1 MFATPDPVPGAPAPE
16 DDGRAH
22 PPSTPHVRATHDVL
36 MTWVFATPP
45 SETSPSSS
53 AIDPTSSPR
62 AYVQGMSDLFSP
74 LYVVLDGEQWL
85 AYSCFETVM
94 ERNSDNFRMDQLG
107 MKKQLSELQSLIR
120 VMDRGLYRHF
130 GTSISLEQSM
140 RVTKLSDWIVAE
152 QTNSLN
158 LFFAYRWLL
167 TCYKR
172 EFTFEDTV
180 KLWEVFFT
188 DHLGTRFHLFFALA
202 ILEANREV
210 MIRYLREFDEVRL
223 QSTTFLSHHSAC

>member
-1 MFATPDPVPGAPAPE
+1 MFATPEPVPGAPAAE

-36 MTWVFATPP
+36 MTWVFAAPPTPP
-45 SETSPSSS
+45 STSDSPSP
-53 AIDPTSSPR
+53 AALDPTTSPR

-85 AYSCFETVM
+85 AHSCFETVM

-130 GTSISLEQSM
+130 GEDYHSRLE
-140 RVTKLSDWIVAE
+140 DP
-152 QTNSLN
+152 
-158 LFFAYRWLL
+158 
-167 TCYKR
+167 
-172 EFTFEDTV
+172 
-180 KLWEVFFT
+180 
-188 DHLGTRFHLFFALA
+188 
-202 ILEANREV
+202 
-210 MIRYLREFDEVRL
+210 
-223 QSTTFLSHHSAC
+223 

>member
-1 MFATPDPVPGAPAPE
+1 MFATPEVVPGAPPAE

-36 MTWVFATPP
+36 MTWVFAAQPTDD
-45 SETSPSSS
+45 STSSS
-53 AIDPTSSPR
+53 SVDPTTSPR

-130 GTSISLEQSM
+130 GESLPF
-140 RVTKLSDWIVAE
+140 LAG
-152 QTNSLN
+152 
-158 LFFAYRWLL
+158 LFFPL
-167 TCYKR
+167 
-172 EFTFEDTV
+172 
-180 KLWEVFFT
+180 
-188 DHLGTRFHLFFALA
+188 
-202 ILEANREV
+202 
-210 MIRYLREFDEVRL
+210 
-223 QSTTFLSHHSAC
+223 STTDPKSSSRTNQFAQPLLRLSLAPHLLQARVYVRGHRQTMGGLLHGPPRQTIPPLLCSRYSRSEPGSHG

>member
-1 MFATPDPVPGAPAPE
+1 MFATPEPVPGAHPAE

-36 MTWVFATPP
+36 MTWVFAAPPTPP
-45 SETSPSSS
+45 ASSDS
-53 AIDPTSSPR
+53 STPAALDPTTSPR

-130 GTSISLEQSM
+130 GELLHFFLISLS
-140 RVTKLSDWIVAE
+140 
-152 QTNSLN
+152 
-158 LFFAYRWLL
+158 
-167 TCYKR
+167 
-172 EFTFEDTV
+172 
-180 KLWEVFFT
+180 
-188 DHLGTRFHLFFALA
+188 G
-202 ILEANREV
+202 
-210 MIRYLREFDEVRL
+210 
-223 QSTTFLSHHSAC
+223 